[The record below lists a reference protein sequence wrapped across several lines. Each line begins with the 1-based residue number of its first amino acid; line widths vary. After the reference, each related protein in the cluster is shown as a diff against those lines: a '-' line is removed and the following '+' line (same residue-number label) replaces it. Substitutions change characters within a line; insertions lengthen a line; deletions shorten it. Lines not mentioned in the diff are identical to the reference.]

1 MSQQPIIPT
10 PSKGASIIATVDVSL
25 HLLEGTLATLGP
37 IIPGGPLPAELVALL
52 TAAIDNLVK
61 FQGQA
66 VTFGQLEDM
75 RLKPT
80 WPVVSA

>member
-1 MSQQPIIPT
+1 MSTNPTTPT
-10 PSKGASIIATVDVSL
+10 PGKQPGVIATVDVTI
-25 HLLEGTLATLGP
+25 HLLEGALAS
-37 IIPGGPLPAELVALL
+37 IPGGQIPAEGLALL
-52 TAAIDNLVK
+52 GAALDNLVK

-80 WPVVSA
+80 WPSV